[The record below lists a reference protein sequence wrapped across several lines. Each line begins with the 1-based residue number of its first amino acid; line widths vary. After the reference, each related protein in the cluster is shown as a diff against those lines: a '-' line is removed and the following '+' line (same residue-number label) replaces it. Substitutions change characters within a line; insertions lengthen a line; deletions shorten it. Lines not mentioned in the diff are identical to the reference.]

1 MNRHTTLR
9 PATPA
14 DAAEIAQLYLCSRR
28 HFLPYAPLAHS
39 DEEVKHWIR
48 EHLLPSAQVTVAQ
61 EGGELLGFIAST
73 DDDACQWVDH
83 LYLRPASVGLGIGAA
98 LLRPLIAG
106 QTRNLRL
113 YTFQQN
119 LGARRFYERFGFMA
133 IAFTDGSGN
142 EERCPDVLY
151 ERMPQAGPLAD

>member
-1 MNRHTTLR
+1 MNGQIALR
-9 PATPA
+9 AATPA

-39 DEEVKHWIR
+39 DAQVQHWIR
-48 EHLLPSAQVTVAQ
+48 EQVLPSAQVTVAQ
-61 EGGELLGFIAST
+61 DGGELLGFIASS
-73 DDDACQWVDH
+73 DDDACRWIDH

-98 LLRPLIAG
+98 LLRPLLAD
-106 QTRNLRL
+106 QSRALRL

-119 LGARRFYERFGFMA
+119 LGARRFYERFGFVA
-133 IAFTDGSGN
+133 IALTDGNGN

-151 ERMPQAGPLAD
+151 ERTPQAPVD

>member
-1 MNRHTTLR
+1 MNGHIALR
-9 PATPA
+9 AATPA

-39 DEEVKHWIR
+39 DEEVKHWMR

-73 DDDACQWVDH
+73 EGDACRWVDH
-83 LYLRPASVGLGIGAA
+83 LYLRPAWVGLGIGSA

-106 QTRNLRL
+106 QTRDLRL

-119 LGARRFYERFGFMA
+119 LGARRFYERFGFVA

-151 ERMPQAGPLAD
+151 ERPAAAMPR

>member
-1 MNRHTTLR
+1 MNGHIALR
-9 PATPA
+9 AATPA

-39 DEEVKHWIR
+39 DEEVKHWMR

-73 DDDACQWVDH
+73 ERDACRWVDH
-83 LYLRPASVGLGIGAA
+83 LYLRPASVGLGIGSA

-106 QTRNLRL
+106 QTRDLRL
-113 YTFQQN
+113 YTFQHN
-119 LGARRFYERFGFMA
+119 LGARRFYERFGFVA

-151 ERMPQAGPLAD
+151 ERPAAAMPR

>member
-1 MNRHTTLR
+1 MNHHTTLR

-28 HFLPYAPLAHS
+28 QFLPYAPLAHS

-48 EHLLPSAQVTVAQ
+48 EQVLPSAQVTVALD
-61 EGGELLGFIAST
+61 GGEIAGFAAST
-73 DDDACQWVDH
+73 DDDACRWVDH
-83 LYLRPASVGLGIGAA
+83 LYLRPASVGLGIGSA
-98 LLRPLIAG
+98 LLRPLLAS
-106 QTRNLRL
+106 QSRDLRL

-119 LGARRFYERFGFMA
+119 LGARRFYERFGFVA

-151 ERMPQAGPLAD
+151 QRPAAAMPR

>member
-1 MNRHTTLR
+1 MNGHTALR
-9 PATPA
+9 PATAA
-14 DAAEIAQLYLCSRR
+14 DAAEIAHLYLSSRR

-39 DEEVKHWIR
+39 DEEVRNWIR
-48 EHLLPSAQVTVAQ
+48 DQLLPSAQVTVAL
-61 EGGELLGFIAST
+61 EGGELLGFVAST
-73 DDDACQWVDH
+73 DGDACRWVEH
-83 LYLRPASVGLGIGAA
+83 LYMRPASVGLGIGST

-106 QTRNLRL
+106 QTRALRL

-119 LGARRFYERFGFMA
+119 LGARRFYERFGFVA

-151 ERMPQAGPLAD
+151 EMPAAAIPR